1 MKALAIA
8 LAMCFLVNVLPQTE
22 SLQKQAI
29 VLAQRTPASDLDPVL
44 PNVSLTTWFTQ
55 LVGPRAGVIWQLS
68 ECGEAITAPGE
79 EGPDLPACLEA
90 NAILPDGQ
98 KVVLA
103 ISIGTF
109 KKGLTGRVAYNFG
122 VVEYDQQ
129 LYSAK
134 RLSDLPL
141 LLSER
146 KGEYVRNRP
155 VTLPSIDADGKLIER
170 QWLPQVNPQSL
181 LSIDKDNDVLTA
193 NLDAL
198 QPSSLPEDLPPP
210 PPPNRS
216 QNTPASVIQPQ
227 SIQQVVDKVLEGNA
241 ITRVEAVYP
250 PTARMMG
257 AFGTVRVQV
266 TISEAG
272 RVIDAK
278 AISGHQALRPAAV
291 EAAYKWVFKP
301 TTVNGAPVKVQG
313 ILTFNFRRLSILEVA
328 PRINIKSET

>member
-8 LAMCFLVNVLPQTE
+8 LAMCLLVNILPQTE

-44 PNVSLTTWFTQ
+44 PNVSLTTWFSQ

-68 ECGEAITAPGE
+68 ECGEAITAPGD

-134 RLSDLPL
+134 RLSDLPV

-155 VTLPSIDADGKLIER
+155 VTLPNIDADGKRIKQL
-170 QWLPQVNPQSL
+170 WLPQVNPQYL

-193 NLDAL
+193 NLDAH
-198 QPSSLPEDLPPP
+198 QSSSLPEDVPPP
-210 PPPNRS
+210 PPPNRAK
-216 QNTPASVIQPQ
+216 NTPASLNQPQ

-241 ITRVEAVYP
+241 ITRMEPVYP

-257 AFGTVRVQV
+257 AYGVVKVQV

-301 TTVNGAPVKVQG
+301 TTVNGAPIKVQG